1 MTNGTAPRPH
11 RGTLVLVLGILGI
24 VCCMPCGIVA
34 WVLGNQDMK
43 DMAAGTMDPT
53 GMGMTK
59 AGKILGI
66 ISVVLAV
73 IGLIVWVAVAALG
86 IAAGAAGA
94 ASQH

>member
-1 MTNGTAPRPH
+1 MTNGTALRPH
-11 RGTLVLVLGILGI
+11 RGTLILILGILGI
-24 VCCMPCGIVA
+24 LCCFVCGIIA

-66 ISVVLAV
+66 ISIVIAVLSV
-73 IGLIVWVAVAALG
+73 LFYGLILLGMIAMPAAFQQ
-86 IAAGAAGA
+86 
-94 ASQH
+94 S

>member
-1 MTNGTAPRPH
+1 MTNGTVPRPH
-11 RGTLVLVLGILGI
+11 RGTLVLVLGILGL

-66 ISVVLAV
+66 ISVALAV
-73 IGLIVWVAVAALG
+73 VSLIVWGVVVALG
-86 IAAGAAGA
+86 VAGAAAGA
-94 ASQH
+94 ASGN

>member
-1 MTNGTAPRPH
+1 MTNGAPRPH

-34 WVLGNQDMK
+34 WVLANQDMR

-66 ISVVLAV
+66 ISVCLAV
-73 IGLIVWVAVAALG
+73 VSIVVWLILFALG
-86 IAAGAAGA
+86 MAGAAAGAAGN
-94 ASQH
+94 

>member
-1 MTNGTAPRPH
+1 MTNGSALRPH
-11 RGTLVLVLGILGI
+11 RGTLVLILGILGI

-43 DMAAGTMDPT
+43 EMSAGTMDPT
-53 GMGMTK
+53 GLGMTK

-73 IGLIVWVAVAALG
+73 IAIIVWVAMIALG
-86 IAAGAAGA
+86 VAAGAAGA
-94 ASQH
+94 AAN

>member
-1 MTNGTAPRPH
+1 MTNGSALRPH

-43 DMAAGTMDPT
+43 EMAAGTMDPT
-53 GMGMTK
+53 GLGMTK

-73 IGLIVWVAVAALG
+73 VGLIVWGAMLALG
-86 IAAGAAGA
+86 VAAGAAGA
-94 ASQH
+94 AGN

>member
-34 WVLGNQDMK
+34 WVLGNQDLK

-53 GMGMTK
+53 GLGMTK

-66 ISVVLAV
+66 ISVVLFV
-73 IGLIVWVAVAALG
+73 IGIVVWGAMVALG
-86 IAAGAAGA
+86 VAAGAAGA
-94 ASQH
+94 ASGH